1 MSMIDTPNLERLTQI
16 LDLTMARQAQI
27 TNNVANV
34 DTPGYK
40 RAQSMFSDL
49 FYQTIGSSGS
59 GDPIQVGAG
68 TKVGVVDTNF
78 TPGSTDSTGVD
89 TNVAIGGD
97 GFFVV
102 QDNNGVN
109 SYTRAGNFSKSTD
122 GYLVTAD
129 GKQVLGF
136 PAVNGA
142 ISQLQGLSPL
152 LVGSGTVSPPNAT
165 TKVEMTA
172 NLDSRTALN
181 DPYSTPVTVYDTLGQ
196 GHVLTFQFTKTAANA
211 WGYQITIPG
220 ADVGAAT
227 PQVVKTGAMTFDSSG
242 NLTTP
247 AADVAGITVTNL
259 ADSAADINF
268 TWQLYQNG
276 AGMISQVASA
286 SSPSSANQD
295 GFGAGSLQ
303 SFAIG
308 SDGVIEGTF
317 SNGKTATLGQ
327 LALANFANT
336 QGLMRTGGN
345 NYAPTLASGAATIG
359 APGTGGRG
367 SVTGGALE
375 LSNVDIATEF
385 ANLIQ
390 AQRAFEANARTV
402 TTFDQITQ
410 DTINLKQ

>member
-1 MSMIDTPNLERLTQI
+1 MPQFSIPLSGLNASSTALATIANNL
-16 LDLTMARQAQI
+16 
-27 TNNVANV
+27 ANLNTV
-34 DTPGYK
+34 GYK

-68 TKVGVVDTNF
+68 TKVGEVDTNF

-102 QDNNGVN
+102 QDNNGVT

-129 GKQVLGF
+129 GQQVLGF

-142 ISQLQGLSPL
+142 ISQTQGLSPL
-152 LVGSGTVSPPNAT
+152 QVGSGTVSPPNAT
-165 TKVEMTA
+165 TNVNMTA
-172 NLDSRTALN
+172 NLDSRTAMN
-181 DPYSTPVTVYDTLGQ
+181 ESYSTPVTVYDSLGQ
-196 GHVLTFQFTKTAANA
+196 SHVLTFQFTKTAANA
-211 WGYQITIPG
+211 WDYQISVAG

-227 PQVVKTGAMTFDSSG
+227 PQVIKTGTMTFDSSG

-247 AADVAGITVTNL
+247 AADVAGIAVTNL
-259 ADSAADINF
+259 ADGAADINF
-268 TWQLYQNG
+268 TWQLYQNS
-276 AGMISQVASA
+276 AGMISQVASP

-295 GFGAGSLQ
+295 GFGAGTLQ
-303 SFAIG
+303 SFTIDT
-308 SDGVIEGTF
+308 DGIIEGTF
-317 SNGKTATLGQ
+317 SNGKTAELGQ

-336 QGLMRTGGN
+336 QGLMRIGGN
-345 NYAPTLASGAATIG
+345 NYSPTLASGAATIG

-385 ANLIQ
+385 AELIQ

-410 DTINLKQ
+410 DTINLKQG